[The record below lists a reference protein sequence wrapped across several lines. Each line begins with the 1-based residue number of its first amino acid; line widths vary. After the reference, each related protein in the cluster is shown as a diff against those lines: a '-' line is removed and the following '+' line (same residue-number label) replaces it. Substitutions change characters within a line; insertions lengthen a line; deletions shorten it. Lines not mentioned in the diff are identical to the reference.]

1 MSADPAPHTRGR
13 DSEPGIVELCETH
26 ARMPVDIARWTA
38 AGLPDHVTPDDL
50 APAAWEGLYDAAATW
65 RPDRAT
71 APFSSWAWRRITDC
85 IHDGLRADDPIPR
98 GRRAV
103 HRRAWEARDSLTQRH
118 GRHPTHAEVAAATGT
133 PLADH
138 LSLWAEAIGPAQPPL
153 STDEVLLDAWWPAP
167 AGDDD
172 AWLIGWCTAA
182 VQALPPRLRYAV
194 VETVWV
200 GRSTIDVA
208 ADLGVHPSR
217 VSQMR
222 TEAFD
227 MARDAVRWHLWRDP
241 GRPLTG
247 AVARR
252 RDAYRQA
259 VARHHTQP

>member
-1 MSADPAPHTRGR
+1 MDNVEQLCIDHAHLPPAVASRVASR
-13 DSEPGIVELCETH
+13 
-26 ARMPVDIARWTA
+26 A
-38 AGLPDHVTPDDL
+38 PDHVTADDL
-50 APAAWEGLYDAAATW
+50 EPAAWEGLYRAATTW

-200 GRSTIDVA
+200 GRSTADVA